1 MYSHK
6 TYPKGCHHEWID
18 LVGGG
23 KQMKDTLTKSN
34 TQKICV
40 LAMLTALYVVLS
52 AFLKIN
58 IIGNITIDLGY
69 LAFAVA
75 LCEFGVYGTVV
86 GVVGC
91 ALESLLFSAYGFSI
105 SWVIAN
111 LVIGVGC
118 GLVFSRV
125 ENVWGRIGAIVLFC
139 AIGLLGCKT
148 VIECAL
154 YNIPLLVKIPKNAV
168 AFGID
173 TAVMICG
180 LVLHKFIVKALNPR
194 VRFHKQ

>member
-1 MYSHK
+1 
-6 TYPKGCHHEWID
+6 
-18 LVGGG
+18 
-23 KQMKDTLTKSN
+23 MKDTLTKSN
-34 TQKICV
+34 TQKICM
-40 LAMLTALYVVLS
+40 LGMLTALYVVLS

-75 LCEFGVYGTVV
+75 LCEFGVYGAVV

-91 ALESLLFSAYGFSI
+91 TLESLLFSAYGFSP
-105 SWVIAN
+105 SWVVAN
-111 LVIGVGC
+111 FMIGVGC

-125 ENVWGRIGAIVLFC
+125 KNVWGRIGAIVLFC
-139 AIGLLGCKT
+139 AVRLLGCKT
-148 VIECAL
+148 GIECAL

-180 LVLHKFIVKALNPR
+180 LMLHKFIVKALNPR
-194 VRFHKQ
+194 VRFRKQ

>member
-1 MYSHK
+1 
-6 TYPKGCHHEWID
+6 
-18 LVGGG
+18 
-23 KQMKDTLTKSN
+23 MKDTLTKN
-34 TQKICV
+34 KTQKICV

-58 IIGNITIDLGY
+58 IVGNITIDLGY

-91 ALESLLFSAYGFSI
+91 ALESLLFSAYGFSL
-105 SWVIAN
+105 SWVVAN
-111 LVIGVGC
+111 LVIGIGC

-125 ENVWGRIGAIVLFC
+125 KNVWGRIGAIVLFC

-148 VIECAL
+148 GIECAL
-154 YNIPLLVKIPKNAV
+154 YNIPLWVKIPKSAV
-168 AFGID
+168 AFGVD
-173 TAVMICG
+173 AAVMIGG
-180 LVLHKFIVKALNPR
+180 LFLYKAIAKIISRTQKKGVN
-194 VRFHKQ
+194 QC